1 MKSAFRLVFSV
12 AQGKYRRDAVRQE
25 TGRVDMLLVGSAALV
40 QVAGL
45 LALYYFG
52 VLEVDALWRWWLA
65 FL

>member
-1 MKSAFRLVFSV
+1 MRPEA
-12 AQGKYRRDAVRQE
+12 GK
-25 TGRVDMLLVGSAALV
+25 VDMLLVGSAAML

-52 VLEVDALWRWWLA
+52 VIEVSAFWRWWLA